1 MKKKFAFFTS
11 ERSSSSFDEFSS
23 VTHTHQPCDMF
34 RSGTRNQLT
43 NIIKHQTKQLTWWL
57 SFHKKNL
64 NNQCLK
70 IVFYCHYKCF
80 TFIKKRKK
88 KKKEKKCK

>member
-80 TFIKKRKK
+80 TFIKKE
-88 KKKEKKCK
+88 KEKEKCK